1 MSTQDAADMERPPPK
16 RPGSP
21 SASCPQ
27 NQPAKRPC
35 LDRDDAKPAS
45 PSAPQTRCLHCGA
58 DGHDFSDCITW
69 CKDCQV
75 GLPGFLCPHSRGVQA
90 SLPAVSVIANANATA
105 TTDAIAMPTATINAA
120 TDAARKTNRIA
131 TTGAMIDGGLKTSA
145 AYKALALFPR
155 GSGALPEHNIVSQ
168 AVIPSDDG
176 RKPEEPFLRCLR
188 CGGTGHLPTHCNVRI
203 LNPPQAPAELKGG
216 PQAPITSS
224 DSREPEM
231 PWVAARLPSAGLPAL
246 EGVTPERLAMIAATP
261 TVEEEEVEEEVAF
274 DETLGPLKSGTNET
288 PLGHPRRDL
297 SGRVV
302 LSSGQS
308 DLADLRAKA
317 EATCGHPPR
326 GPASDLRRA
335 PGTAPHAAPAPALH
349 PAPRPLHP
357 ADRMM
362 GYGSAASLGAPPGL
376 DGGFSIYGASRNTS
390 RFNDTYPPT
399 YERPSKVP
407 SNDRRASTT
416 RPSRADASPLMNGP
430 PRGPDQRP
438 SRPPT
443 NNHVFNMT
451 SNAIAQANKFKGTAN
466 KGDKKNVE
474 RYSAH
479 HMGIWADLHQHVAEV
494 VHGARD
500 PSRDK
505 NNGDDHNVVRKAL
518 NAASNILKPLVLR
531 DQRRNQL
538 NPDLSLRAG
547 FTQVRV
553 GNDGF
558 PIEEVDEVHV
568 KSEH

>member
-1 MSTQDAADMERPPPK
+1 MSTQDTADMERPPPK

-35 LDRDDAKPAS
+35 LDQDAAEPAS
-45 PSAPQTRCLHCGA
+45 TSVPPSASQTRCLHCGA
-58 DGHDFSDCITW
+58 DGHDFSECITW

-90 SLPAVSVIANANATA
+90 SLPAASVIANADATA
-105 TTDAIAMPTATINAA
+105 TTDAIATPAATIDAA
-120 TDAARKTNRIA
+120 TDTARKTNAIA
-131 TTGAMIDGGLKTSA
+131 TTGATAEGGLKNSA
-145 AYKALALFPR
+145 AYRAVALFPR
-155 GSGALPEHNIVSQ
+155 DSGALPEHNVNSQ
-168 AVIPSDDG
+168 TVIRSDDG
-176 RKPEEPFLRCLR
+176 RKPEEPFLRCLK

-216 PQAPITSS
+216 SQAPITSS

-246 EGVTPERLAMIAATP
+246 DGVSSERLAMIAAPP
-261 TVEEEEVEEEVAF
+261 TVEEEVEEEAGF
-274 DETLGPLKSGTNET
+274 DERLGPLQSGTNT
-288 PLGHPRRDL
+288 MPLGRPRRNL
-297 SGRVV
+297 SGSVV
-302 LSSGQS
+302 QSSGQS
-308 DLADLRAKA
+308 DLADLRAKV
-317 EATCGHPPR
+317 EATRGVPPR
-326 GPASDLRRA
+326 GPASAFRHA
-335 PGTAPHAAPAPALH
+335 PVPAHYPAPAPA
-349 PAPRPLHP
+349 LHP

-376 DGGFSIYGASRNTS
+376 EGGFSIYGASKNTS

-399 YERPSKVP
+399 YQRPGRAP
-407 SNDRRASTT
+407 SNQSRSSTT
-416 RPSRADASPLMNGP
+416 RPSPADAAPSMNGP
-430 PRGPDQRP
+430 PRGPNQRP

-451 SNAIAQANKFKGTAN
+451 SNAIDQANKFRGTTN
-466 KGDKKNVE
+466 KSNKKNVE

-479 HMGIWADLHQHVAEV
+479 HMGIWADLNQHIADV

-505 NNGDDHNVVRKAL
+505 NNGDDHNAVRKAL
-518 NAASNILKPLVLR
+518 NAASNMLRPFVLR
-531 DQRRNQL
+531 DQRRNQR
-538 NPDLSLRAG
+538 NPDLSQRAG

-558 PIEEVDEVHV
+558 PIQQDDEVHV